1 MREWLNRA
9 SFTAGLLLASMP
21 LISEAQEGACN
32 RTATS
37 MLRAC
42 TFEATDDLHKA
53 SAFCANSENEL
64 ACVSEARAERAATL
78 EECAEVRTAR
88 LGVCA
93 TLGQDAYQ
101 PRFGPEYVANFVNP
115 RDIGKT
121 VAPNPYWPLVE
132 GAKWVYRKPVID
144 EEGDSEFEI
153 VTVTVTNKTKLIDGI
168 QCRVVRDVVM
178 VDDELV
184 EDTDDWIAQDAWGN
198 VWYCGEEVKD
208 YEYTEGD
215 RPAAPELVSRDGSF
229 KSGRSGA
236 QAGILMFAAPQVGVT
251 YREEADWGNAE
262 DLSEVIATDATERAP
277 AARCNR
283 TCVKLRAFSPVE
295 PGVNE
300 FKFYAPGIGKIV
312 DMKESTGARSEL
324 IRYSIPR

>member
-1 MREWLNRA
+1 MREWPNRS
-9 SFTAGLLLASMP
+9 SFAAGLLLVSMP
-21 LISEAQEGACN
+21 LISQAMEAACN
-32 RTATS
+32 RTAAS
-37 MLRAC
+37 MARAC
-42 TFEATDDLHKA
+42 HFEATDDFHKA
-53 SAFCANSENEL
+53 SAFCANSQNEVECL
-64 ACVSEARAERAATL
+64 TEAQAEREATL
-78 EECAEVRTAR
+78 EECAEVRIAR
-88 LGVCA
+88 RDVCA
-93 TLGQDAYQ
+93 TLGQGAYQ
-101 PRFGPEYVANFVNP
+101 PQFGPEYAANFVNP

-132 GAKWVYRKPVID
+132 GAKWVYRKPVVD
-144 EEGDSEFEI
+144 EEGDAEFEI

-168 QCRVVRDVVM
+168 QCRVVRDTVM

-215 RPAAPELVSRDGSF
+215 RPSAPELVSRDGSF
-229 KSGRSGA
+229 KSGRDGA
-236 QAGILMFAAPQVGVT
+236 KAGILMYAAPQVGVT
-251 YREEADWGNAE
+251 FREEADWGNAE

-283 TCVKLRAFSPVE
+283 TCVKLRAFSPLE

-312 DMKESTGARSEL
+312 DTKETTGARSEL
-324 IRYSIPR
+324 IRYFIPR